1 MKRITV
7 TNAKDDAAKLRNSSN
22 CVTDDLIEK
31 VKSIMD
37 NVAKHGDS
45 AIIDYIEKFD
55 SVRVNSLK
63 VTEDEIKQAY
73 KNVSTRQIQ
82 SVNLIKKRLIK
93 TEMSLLNKLKGI
105 TITFDGVTIKRVIQ
119 PISNIGCYIPGGKA
133 RYPSTMIMCAIP
145 AKVAGV
151 KRIVAVSPPMKDGMV
166 DSLTLV
172 AADICGVNEF
182 YKMGGAQA
190 IGALTFGTSSI
201 NRVDKIVGPGGLFVT
216 IAKILA
222 SSKISIDMVAG
233 PTELLIYA
241 DSNADPRLIA
251 VDLISQSEHSSDTLC
266 GLVTTSK
273 ELALHVS
280 NNIQAIIANSIER
293 DDIVRKSLQSRGFI
307 AICNDEST
315 AIDFI
320 NEIAPEHLEIM
331 VRRTENITK
340 KITSAGLILTG
351 NYSPSSASDYCLGS
365 NHVLPTLGFSRS
377 QASLSILD
385 FIKIVNVVKSSKAGL
400 QKIET
405 DIKEITSAEG
415 LINHYEAI
423 KERI

>member
-7 TNAKDDAAKLRNSSN
+7 TNAKDDAANLRNSSN
-22 CVTDDLIEK
+22 CITDDLIEK

-63 VTEDEIKQAY
+63 VTEDEVKQAY
-73 KNVSTRQIQ
+73 RNVTTRQIQ
-82 SVNLIKKRLIK
+82 SVNLIKKRLMK
-93 TEMSLLNKLKGI
+93 TEMSLFKKLKGI
-105 TITFDGVTIKRVIQ
+105 TISFDGVTIKRVIQ

-145 AKVAGV
+145 AKVVGV

-190 IGALTFGTSSI
+190 ISALTFGTSSI

-222 SSKISIDMVAG
+222 SSKISVDMVAG
-233 PTELLIYA
+233 PTEVLIYA
-241 DSNADPRLIA
+241 DSNADARLIA

-266 GLVTTSK
+266 GLVTTSE
-273 ELALHVS
+273 ELALRVS
-280 NNIQAIIANSIER
+280 NNIQAIIANGIER
-293 DDIVRKSLQSRGFI
+293 NDIVRKSLESRGFI

-331 VRRTENITK
+331 VRCTENITK

-351 NYSPSSASDYCLGS
+351 KYTPSSASDYCLGS

-377 QASLSILD
+377 RASLSILD

-415 LINHYEAI
+415 LINHYKAI

>member
-7 TNAKDDAAKLRNSSN
+7 TNAKDDAANLRNSSN
-22 CVTDDLIEK
+22 CITDDLIEK

-63 VTEDEIKQAY
+63 VTEDEVKQAY
-73 KNVSTRQIQ
+73 RNVTTRQIQ
-82 SVNLIKKRLIK
+82 SVNLIKKRLMK
-93 TEMSLLNKLKGI
+93 TEMSLFKKLKGI
-105 TITFDGVTIKRVIQ
+105 TISFDGVTIKRVIQ

-145 AKVAGV
+145 AKVVGV

-190 IGALTFGTSSI
+190 ISALTFGTSSI

-222 SSKISIDMVAG
+222 SSKISVDMVAG
-233 PTELLIYA
+233 PTEVLIYA
-241 DSNADPRLIA
+241 DSNADARLIA

-273 ELALHVS
+273 ELALRVS
-280 NNIQAIIANSIER
+280 NNIQAIIANGIER
-293 DDIVRKSLQSRGFI
+293 NDIVRKSLESRGFI

-351 NYSPSSASDYCLGS
+351 KYTPSSASDYCLGS

-377 QASLSILD
+377 RASLSILD

-415 LINHYEAI
+415 LINHYKAI